1 LTWKLDL
8 REGIDLSIYL
18 LGRFEPAS
26 VRCYSRIVKPGQ
38 VVLDVGAN
46 IGAHTLPLA
55 QLVGDAGKVI
65 AYEPTRF
72 AFSKLQQN
80 VCLNEA
86 IAARVLPVQAMLVS
100 ASSVPLKPQLY
111 SSWPLEPTQNVHSE
125 HRGRLMD
132 TSGAFAATLDA
143 EMSRLAV
150 ERVAF
155 VKLDVDGHE
164 CDVLEGA
171 QATLTRDRPPIL
183 MELAPYV
190 FSERAGDFDRMLRLI
205 WALGYPTAGGFTA
218 LSSGR
223 AYKER

>member
-1 LTWKLDL
+1 
-8 REGIDLSIYL
+8 
-18 LGRFEPAS
+18 
-26 VRCYSRIVKPGQ
+26 
-38 VVLDVGAN
+38 
-46 IGAHTLPLA
+46 
-55 QLVGDAGKVI
+55 
-65 AYEPTRF
+65 
-72 AFSKLQQN
+72 
-80 VCLNEA
+80 
-86 IAARVLPVQAMLVS
+86 
-100 ASSVPLKPQLY
+100 
-111 SSWPLEPTQNVHSE
+111 
-125 HRGRLMD
+125 MD

-205 WALGYPTAGGFTA
+205 WALGYRLFRVSDEQELPSDPDAIRAVIPAEAGINVVART
-218 LSSGR
+218 R
-223 AYKER
+223 